1 MKLTKLCF
9 IILIITIISCNKNKI
24 VENNKKVELDSL
36 DNYKTKP
43 IIEIGS
49 LDNYKTAPL
58 FSLPDQYGNMIH
70 LDDFKG
76 KFLLIDFWA
85 SWCPPCRK
93 ENPNLVKLY
102 KKYNPKGLAFLSIS
116 LDGLNNDENGK
127 KKWVNAIIED
137 QLNWINV
144 SELKGWNSEIV
155 NLYNITN
162 IPHTVLIDKKGNII
176 AEKVFGKKL
185 EHEIEKMMK

>member
-1 MKLTKLCF
+1 VKLTKLCF

-185 EHEIEKMMK
+185 